1 MANEPIIIILH
12 GTPVGKGRP
21 RFVRSTGIAFTP
33 QKTRGY
39 EAALRYAAQETMA
52 GRPPIDGPVVVS
64 LEASF
69 PVPASWPAK
78 RRVAAL
84 AGRIPHQSRPDVD
97 NLAKNFDALNEIVWK
112 DDKQIVSAT
121 ILKNYSENPRL
132 KIAILTLETEQTK

>member
-1 MANEPIIIILH
+1 MANEPIIIILD

-64 LEASF
+64 IEASF
-69 PVPASWPAK
+69 PMLASWSRKK
-78 RRVAAL
+78 REAAV
-84 AGRIPHQSRPDVD
+84 AGRVPHQTKPDWD
-97 NLAKNFDALNEIVWK
+97 NLMKCVDALNQVVWK
-112 DDKQIVSAT
+112 DDKQIVSGT

-132 KIAILTLETEQTK
+132 KITILELTN